1 MSGAMGGGDLLDKAR
16 IAGLLAVAEATLRA
30 RVLAGPESERRF
42 AGLMVASAMA
52 MAARAVGQ
60 AEELADARK
69 GVTALAPSP
78 SPFDDPLQAVAML
91 IRAGAFDGDPEAH
104 RRLLA
109 DAEARTRVTRPGASG
124 G

>member
-1 MSGAMGGGDLLDKAR
+1 MGGGDLLETEA
-16 IAGLLAVAEATLRA
+16 ISGLLDVAGETLRA

-52 MAARAVGQ
+52 MASRAVNQ
-60 AEELADARK
+60 AEKLADARK

-78 SPFDDPLQAVAML
+78 SPFDDPLQAVSIL
-91 IRAGAFDGDPEAH
+91 IRAGAFDGDPEAY

-109 DAEARTRVTRPGASG
+109 DARARTRVTRPGALSD
-124 G
+124 